1 METNMNLEK
10 FNPTKGELLAL
21 ADQGRKLVINGIDDK
36 EGYAAVHTHR
46 MELKK
51 ARVTIAKTGKEA
63 REEALAYQKKVI
75 AYEKELIGIIEP
87 IETELQEKQEAIDK
101 EKARI
106 ERQVLLPSRIEKLK
120 EIDIEMEP
128 EALMD
133 LDVEQFA
140 EFYNKCR
147 AEWIDKKEAALRAEQ
162 EKMEAEKAKLAEDQ
176 RLEEARKIAEKEAQ
190 EKALR
195 DTEIAKAK
203 AAEEA
208 ELAKIKAEE
217 DKQAAVMA
225 ERQRAEREKEEF
237 IAKKEQ
243 ENQERIAA
251 EEKAK
256 ADEAA
261 RIEKEKEEARKA
273 KVRRPICPE
282 CNSHTIVGFA
292 KPNEPFANNPLDYD
306 QSTAELYCAN
316 GDTNCDYRVKFSD
329 LTTPIN

>member
-1 METNMNLEK
+1 MENHFSLEK
-10 FNPTKGELLAL
+10 FNPTQAELLAL
-21 ADQGRKLVINGIDDK
+21 AEQGRKLSINGIEDT

-51 ARVTIAKTGKEA
+51 ARVAIAKTGKEA

-87 IETELQEKQEAIDK
+87 IELDLKAKQDAIDA

-106 ERQVLLPSRIEKLK
+106 ERQALLPSRIEKLK
-120 EIDIEMEP
+120 EIGIQMEE

-140 EFYNKCR
+140 DFYNTKR
-147 AEWIDKKEAALRAEQ
+147 AEWIDAKEAKLREEEAA
-162 EKMEAEKAKLAEDQ
+162 MEAEKAKLAEDQ
-176 RLEEARKIAEKEAQ
+176 RLEETRKIAEKEAQ

-195 DTEIAKAK
+195 DAEIAKAK

-208 ELAKIKAEE
+208 ELAKAKAEE
-217 DKQAAVMA
+217 DKQAAVKAA
-225 ERQRAEREKEEF
+225 EEKAEAEKKALIEEQERKERE
-237 IAKKEQ
+237 
-243 ENQERIAA
+243 RVAA

-256 ADEAA
+256 AEEEA
-261 RIEKEKEEARKA
+261 RIQKEKEEARKA
-273 KVRRPICPE
+273 KIRYPVCPE
-282 CNSHTIVGFA
+282 CGSHTIVAFA
-292 KPNEPFANNPLDYD
+292 KPNEPFTNNPFDYD

-316 GDTNCDYRVKFSD
+316 GATNCGYRVKFSD
-329 LTTPIN
+329 LTTPIK